1 MMSVYKKLMDAR
13 LQLQSYPLK
22 KSGNNKFAGYKYF
35 ELGDFLPAVQE
46 IFSGLG
52 LCGVVSF
59 GKDDAS
65 LTIIDIENPADRI
78 VIGTPM
84 SSASLK
90 GCHEVQNLGAVQTYL
105 RRYLWV
111 TAMEIVEHD
120 ALDSSEPLK
129 PEGKKLVSNA
139 PASAAWEDVP
149 SAKTH
154 VKPDLRSEKSV
165 QAKEELKP
173 TGISWK
179 IQVKEHEEGG
189 FAGAVLE
196 GAQMALDMASS
207 PTDVVEI
214 FKVNRELLDQLS
226 KEMPEE
232 HKELLA
238 KFSATKTKLSGE

>member
-1 MMSVYKKLMDAR
+1 MSVYKKLMDAR
-13 LQLQSYPLK
+13 IQLQGKALS

-35 ELGDFLPAVQE
+35 ELGDFLPAIQE

-59 GKDDAS
+59 GKEDAN

-84 SSASLK
+84 SSAALK

-129 PEGKKLVSNA
+129 PEVKKPEPKPVAKPVEKKTIEGNGGQWNIKISDEHDGQGW
-139 PASAAWEDVP
+139 AAA
-149 SAKTH
+149 AK
-154 VKPDLRSEKSV
+154 
-165 QAKEELKP
+165 Q
-173 TGISWK
+173 
-179 IQVKEHEEGG
+179 
-189 FAGAVLE
+189 GAE
-196 GAQMALDMASS
+196 MALELATTAD
-207 PTDVVEI
+207 DVLEI
-214 FKVNRELLDQLS
+214 FKTNRVIFDQL
-226 KEMPEE
+226 KEADPAM
-232 HKELLA
+232 HADLMD
-238 KFSATKTKLSGE
+238 KFKKTKEAM